1 MKNETI
7 EFKKWNQIY
16 LPSQPGTS
24 EIIPGH
30 ALSEWLFNRVVLVRC
45 IQILGAVLLSCGLYF
60 LNLWTGDGMR
70 LLVAMSAV
78 SAFLYIGLALQSRTK
93 SLALLNLLAIPIL
106 FATACTGLNAASAW
120 LIASFIL
127 HGSLSAVQLSTVN
140 QDLRGGLLCWSVFNS
155 AMALLLLLG

>member
-16 LPSQPGTS
+16 SPSQPGTT

-30 ALSEWLFNRVVLVRC
+30 ALSESLLNRAVLVRC
-45 IQILGAVLLSCGLYF
+45 SQILGAVLLACGLYF

-93 SLALLNLLAIPIL
+93 AMALLNLLAVPIL
-106 FATACTGLNAASAW
+106 FATACTGLNVAATW

-127 HGSLSAVQLSTVN
+127 HGSLSGMQLSSIDK
-140 QDLRGGLLCWSVFNS
+140 DLRGGLFCWSVFNS